1 MQTPESQRVRG
12 SPGDGA
18 SPGQQSLP
26 ALCLCAAG
34 AWSYKGGKHSAALRG
49 RLAAEVQGAEFPRAG
64 SGGTGRVESH
74 GVMGS
79 MSTSFGSQAGL
90 GPWSSSFS
98 FFICESR

>member
-1 MQTPESQRVRG
+1 MVHADAESQRVRG

-49 RLAAEVQGAEFPRAG
+49 RLAAEVQGAEIP
-64 SGGTGRVESH
+64 GRVRGVLGGWSH
-74 GVMGS
+74 M
-79 MSTSFGSQAGL
+79 
-90 GPWSSSFS
+90 
-98 FFICESR
+98 E